1 MAFSKSQFA
10 RLMTE
15 KIRDY
20 LANKYKINNFSLAK
34 GLASIALLESGW
46 GTSKSGDYNY
56 YGIKDD
62 NGTSVTTHELINGVR
77 QKVKRGFKNFKTFD
91 DGVKSYVDLLI
102 NHYKVHEIP
111 TITADSLARN
121 LKKGNY
127 YTDTY
132 DNYVNRLSGIMNGP
146 TYRRSIS
153 SVSETLPSIQS
164 QNINTQQDLNKNL
177 DILSKV
183 HPEVPDALDVNY

>member
-1 MAFSKSQFA
+1 MAFNKSQFA
-10 RLMTE
+10 KLMTE

-20 LANKYKINNFSLAK
+20 LANEYKINNFSLAK
-34 GLASIALLESGW
+34 GLACIALLESGW
-46 GTSKSGDYNY
+46 GASKSGNYNY
-56 YGIKDD
+56 YGIKDND
-62 NGTSVTTHELINGVR
+62 GASVTTHELINGVR

-91 DGVKSYVDLLI
+91 DGVKSFVDLLI

-111 TITADSLARN
+111 TITPDSLARN
-121 LKKGNY
+121 LKKSNY

-146 TYRRSIS
+146 TYHRSIS
-153 SVSETLPSIQS
+153 NVSETP
-164 QNINTQQDLNKNL
+164 QQDLNKNM

-183 HPEVPDALDVNY
+183 QPEVPDALDVNY

>member
-1 MAFSKSQFA
+1 MTFNKSQFA
-10 RLMTE
+10 KMITE

-20 LANKYKINNFSLAK
+20 LANKYKINNFALVK
-34 GLASIALLESGW
+34 GLTSVALLESGW

-77 QKVKRGFKNFKTFD
+77 TKVKRGFKNFKTFD
-91 DGVKSYVDLLI
+91 DGVKGFVDLLI
-102 NHYKVHEIP
+102 NKYKVHEIP
-111 TITADSLARN
+111 TITSDSLARN

-146 TYRRSIS
+146 SYRRSIS
-153 SVSETLPSIQS
+153 DVSETPSFKQS
-164 QNINTQQDLNKNL
+164 QQDLNKNL
-177 DILSKV
+177 DILSKIQ
-183 HPEVPDALDVNY
+183 PEVPDALNVNY

>member
-1 MAFSKSQFA
+1 MAFNKSQFA

-46 GTSKSGDYNY
+46 GASKSGDYNY

-62 NGTSVTTHELINGVR
+62 NGNTVTTHEIINGVR

-91 DGVKSYVDLLI
+91 DGIKSYVDLLI
-102 NHYKVHEIP
+102 NKYKVHEIP

-127 YTDTY
+127 YTDSY

-146 TYRRSIS
+146 TYRRSILN
-153 SVSETLPSIQS
+153 VSETPSSEQQTIIS
-164 QNINTQQDLNKNL
+164 QQDLNKNL

-183 HPEVPDALDVNY
+183 QTEVPDALDVNY